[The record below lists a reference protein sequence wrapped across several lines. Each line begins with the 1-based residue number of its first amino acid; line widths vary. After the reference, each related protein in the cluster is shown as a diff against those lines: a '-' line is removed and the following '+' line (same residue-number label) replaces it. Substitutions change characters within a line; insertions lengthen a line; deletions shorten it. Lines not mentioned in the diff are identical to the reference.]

1 MASGGEKELERIER
15 DLDAKASGGIPPA
28 EPQAKG
34 GWNAGMPNRSANQ
47 IHLDAVIVGAVLL
60 TAIAF
65 ITMLGESFSPKQKP
79 PITATA
85 LVALQG
91 CWSATKSSELKPDHF
106 LRPNRWVWLYR

>member
-1 MASGGEKELERIER
+1 MPSGGEKELERIER

-65 ITMLGESFSPKQKP
+65 ITMLGESFSRSKSHPSPQRRW
-79 PITATA
+79 
-85 LVALQG
+85 VALQG